1 MITQVIGCQ
10 DDDGDERG
18 DPANDKSEDKD
29 ADDSQHNGMIWMIA
43 DRDVNGGMLTLKA
56 RNLLPLLRKPTIF
69 CITFQ
74 SRTECQK
81 DYHSTG

>member
-29 ADDSQHNGMIWMIA
+29 ADDSQHNGNDMDDCRPGCEWRHV
-43 DRDVNGGMLTLKA
+43 DTK
-56 RNLLPLLRKPTIF
+56 
-69 CITFQ
+69 
-74 SRTECQK
+74 S
-81 DYHSTG
+81 